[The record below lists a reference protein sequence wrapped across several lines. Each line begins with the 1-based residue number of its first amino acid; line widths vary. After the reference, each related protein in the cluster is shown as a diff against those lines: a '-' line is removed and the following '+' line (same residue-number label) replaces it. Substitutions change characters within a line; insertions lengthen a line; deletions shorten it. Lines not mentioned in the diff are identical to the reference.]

1 MNKFYLGAVLAIGL
15 ASSANAAV
23 TDRMM
28 VPIHQFM
35 DGFERGDMKLA
46 GSAHDASGV
55 TIVDEVPPHLW
66 TGRTAFAAWGAD
78 LAKDD
83 KAAGI
88 SGEKVVLGAPTRR
101 EVTGDHG
108 YVVAPAVFT
117 YMQKGVAMREPAH
130 MTFAMRRG
138 PAGWKIAAWTWVGGK
153 AAPAGK

>member
-1 MNKFYLGAVLAIGL
+1 MNRFYLGAVMAFGL
-15 ASSANAAV
+15 AGGAAAAAAGGV
-23 TDRMM
+23 MA
-28 VPIHQFM
+28 PINQFM
-35 DGFERGDMKLA
+35 DGFARGDMKIA
-46 GSAHDASGV
+46 AAAHEASGG

-66 TGRTAFAAWGAD
+66 TGRTAFADWGAD

-88 SGEKVVLGAPTRR
+88 SAEKVVLAAQTRK

-130 MTFAMRRG
+130 MTFALRRG

>member
-1 MNKFYLGAVLAIGL
+1 MRHVYLVAILAVGL
-15 ASSANAAV
+15 ASGAAAAGP
-23 TDRMM
+23 DRMM
-28 VPIHQFM
+28 TPIHQFM
-35 DGFERGDMKLA
+35 DGFARGDMKLA
-46 GSAHDASGV
+46 AGAHEASGV

-88 SGEKVVLGAPTRR
+88 SNEMVTLGAPTRR

-117 YMQKGVAMREPAH
+117 YKQKGVAMREPAH
-130 MTFAMRRG
+130 MTFALERSPG
-138 PAGWKIAAWTWVGGK
+138 GWKIAAWTWVGGK